1 MAKKPKKAAPP
12 PPAKRGGKPGG
23 SPIMRNLGLIIIAI
37 PLIFLFMPTVL
48 FLAFA
53 MLPTFVAVVTD
64 KGNKRY
70 GGITVG
76 GMNFAGA
83 APYVLDMWMGTHDIA
98 AALTLLSDVFAL
110 MLIYGC
116 AAFGWVL
123 YTGTPSMVTA
133 FMSMTSTRRL
143 AALRA
148 KQKQLIEDWGPE
160 VAATDEPE
168 IGAARA
174 GD

>member
-12 PPAKRGGKPGG
+12 PPRRGGKAGGG
-23 SPIMRNLGLIIIAI
+23 SIMRNLGLIIIAI

-64 KGNKRY
+64 KGRKRY

-83 APYVLDMWMGTHDIA
+83 APYVLDMWMGTHDVA
-98 AALTLLSDVFAL
+98 AALTMLSDVFAL

-143 AALRA
+143 AAMRA
-148 KQKQLIEDWGPE
+148 KQRQLIDDWGQE
-160 VAATDEPE
+160 VATMDEPE
-168 IGAARA
+168 IGGAA
-174 GD
+174 G